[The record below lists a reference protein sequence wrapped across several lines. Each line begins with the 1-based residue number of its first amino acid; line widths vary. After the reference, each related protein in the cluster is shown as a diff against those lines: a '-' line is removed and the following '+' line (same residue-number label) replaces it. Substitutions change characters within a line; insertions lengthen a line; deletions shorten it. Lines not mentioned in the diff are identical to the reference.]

1 MFLIKSFW
9 HFVDEILEK
18 PFIYDLFIINKKKK
32 MGTFSKTNIRTADC
46 YCCYYISSS
55 CEINA
60 RINATLAKCYQ
71 INRKIYGIT
80 DSMIRRA
87 HAASITSFI
96 DGFFAFITNHLYLL
110 SALCRF
116 DTKMK
121 VILITPRSILFFF
134 FFFMFSFFS
143 FFFIFTFP
151 DGSDGRDGY

>member
-1 MFLIKSFW
+1 
-9 HFVDEILEK
+9 
-18 PFIYDLFIINKKKK
+18 

-121 VILITPRSILFFF
+121 VILITPRSILFF
-134 FFFMFSFFS
+134 SFFLCFLFSLFFLFSPSPMDPTGEMVIKNIAGS
-143 FFFIFTFP
+143 FVIT
-151 DGSDGRDGY
+151 

>member
-1 MFLIKSFW
+1 MKIWRNLLFMIYFSLIRKK
-9 HFVDEILEK
+9 EI
-18 PFIYDLFIINKKKK
+18 
-32 MGTFSKTNIRTADC
+32 GTFSKTNIRTADC

-96 DGFFAFITNHLYLL
+96 DGFFTFITNHLYLL

-134 FFFMFSFFS
+134 FYYFHPPRW
-143 FFFIFTFP
+143 IRP
-151 DGSDGRDGY
+151 ERWLLKILLDRL